1 MSLRQLLGGAAVLVV
16 IASAVWYVALSPS
29 RNGEPNSTVQVAVSA
44 TATGSGSWVRYLVTV
59 KNLADGDF
67 TGDVLLIEQDEGQQ
81 ANTSGGPALGAVN
94 QGGAPQ
100 LPTAPTITGQ
110 SAYQIHVTVPSRHS
124 RTVYVIAPDTFNF
137 VQAVMGGRDLADAQV
152 DRSAVVPIAV
162 LSDGEAS
169 ANAIVGLRYDQFTTE
184 VTPFNTARGF
194 PASSL
199 LLTGFAAVV
208 IDQFDTASL
217 SEAQVRA
224 LRDFVG
230 FGGTLVVAGGTG
242 WRRTLAPLPADL
254 LPIRPTSTASLSLAP
269 IARLAGVRE
278 VDAVVP
284 TATGTLAPGARALV
298 AADDGTPLSAQLA
311 YGTGKIV
318 ELAFD
323 PSGEAGPT
331 PFAALG
337 WGQALARSLD
347 QQPGNTPIASSLLGP
362 DQGFTALLPLSS
374 DAPLPPIWL
383 MGLVVVLYVVLAGPL
398 NYLLVARRLQRPA
411 LFWATLPGVAV
422 VFTGLF
428 YLVGSSLQGTL
439 QDHEIQVVKVGPG
452 QAVNVLEYHRILF
465 LRRGNHEIDPQP
477 ESLVA
482 PLTLATF
489 RTTGSTCER
498 CTNQLGG
505 LASGVE
511 HVIPA
516 QRPVVEE
523 TGVVYGSVRVVSSS
537 STARRPAGFDA
548 HLAVHGG
555 RLQGTVT
562 NLGADPVVELEA
574 YSYDGQ
580 TQALH
585 RAVLTQVALP
595 GQEVQVDA
603 PLGPVDSPTRAPTAV
618 GLLLRAVASNA
629 LAVRGQAVLVGLTA
643 PQPSQLTV
651 DGQPPP
657 ISGLAVVQQAVNLSA
672 ADSSLRDFQRKWLAS
687 AAADPNGGF
696 TDVYDVLVPPSN
708 QPLQLVYNSQWA
720 SSTEVYDWSQGAF
733 VPVTAGGVGA
743 QATAPLGPQDI
754 HDGLVRVRMHEPRVS
769 WGLSVWVDAVA
780 PG

>member
-16 IASAVWYVALSPS
+16 VASAVWYVALSPS
-29 RNGEPNSTVQVAVSA
+29 RSDGEPNSTLQMAVSA

-81 ANTSGGPALGAVN
+81 ANAPGGAGLGAVN
-94 QGGAPQ
+94 QGRTPQ

-124 RTVYVIAPDTFNF
+124 RTIYVIAPDTFNF
-137 VQAVMGGRDLADAQV
+137 VQAEIGGRDLADAQV
-152 DRSAVVPIAV
+152 ERSAVVPIAV

-169 ANAIVGLRYDQFTTE
+169 ANTIVGLRYDQFSSE

-217 SEAQVRA
+217 SGAQVRA

-269 IARLAGVRE
+269 VARLAGVGG

-284 TATGTLAPGARALV
+284 AATGTLAPGARALL
-298 AADDGTPLSAQLA
+298 AADDGTPLSAELS
-311 YGTGKIV
+311 YGTGKVV

-323 PSGEAGPT
+323 PSGEAGST

-337 WGQALARSLD
+337 WSQALARSLD
-347 QQPGNTPIASSLLGP
+347 QPPGNAPITSSLLGP

-411 LFWATLPGVAV
+411 LFWATLPAVAV

-439 QDHEIQVVKVGPG
+439 QDHEIQVIKVGPG
-452 QAVNVLEYHRILF
+452 QAVNMLEYHRILF
-465 LRRGNHEIDPQP
+465 LRRGNHEIEPQP

-498 CTNQLGG
+498 CVNQLGG
-505 LASGVE
+505 LASGAE
-511 HVIPA
+511 HVIPS
-516 QRPVVEE
+516 QQPVVEE

-537 STARRPAGFDA
+537 STTHRPAGFDA
-548 HLAVHGG
+548 HLAVNGG

-562 NLGADPVVELEA
+562 NLGGDPVVELEL
-574 YSYDGQ
+574 YTNDGQ
-580 TQALH
+580 TLH
-585 RAVLTQVALP
+585 RAALTQVVLP
-595 GQEVQVDA
+595 GQQVQVDA
-603 PLGPVDSPTRAPTAV
+603 PLGQADSVTRAPTAS
-618 GLLLRAVASNA
+618 GLLLRAVASSA

-643 PQPSQLTV
+643 PQASQLSV
-651 DGQPPP
+651 DGQGPP
-657 ISGLAVVQQAVNLSA
+657 ISGLAVLQQAVNVTA
-672 ADSSLRDFQRKWLAS
+672 ADSSLRDFQRRWLAS
-687 AAADPNGGF
+687 TAADSNGGF
-696 TDVYDVLVPPSN
+696 SDVYDVLVPASN
-708 QPLQLVYNSQWA
+708 RPLQLVYNAQWA

-733 VPVTAGGVGA
+733 VPVAAGGGGA
-743 QATAPLGPQDI
+743 QATAPLDPQQV

-769 WGLSVWVDAVA
+769 WGLSVWVDTSQ